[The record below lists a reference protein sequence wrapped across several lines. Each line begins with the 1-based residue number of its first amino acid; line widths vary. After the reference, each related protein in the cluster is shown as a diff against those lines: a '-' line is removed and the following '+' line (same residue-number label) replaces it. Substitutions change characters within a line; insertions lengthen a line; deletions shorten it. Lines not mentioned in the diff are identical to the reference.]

1 MLVDLLNSYNYL
13 MVNMSAIKI
22 FGLNI
27 SVYSA
32 ELLNVYKRANMKKKL
47 IENKYFEVD
56 RKLIKEHTSLTEEE
70 QLACDVNLKK
80 IDLISYQNEN
90 NPNIIS
96 FDLEK
101 FASLITCEDMKFIKK
116 ISENVK
122 INSPKGTKEAQK
134 EAILT
139 NLKTNINSDS
149 QELNG
154 ALADWVDAVYSK
166 QGWMSKKSIDAF
178 QTQLHNYT
186 NGNLKVALRIV
197 EIATIGGFR
206 DCQWAINDYE
216 KELRKTNNQVR
227 TTNQKVAT
235 KEDIGGEVF

>member
-1 MLVDLLNSYNYL
+1 MFVDLLNSYNYL

-32 ELLNVYKRANMKKKL
+32 ELLNIYKRATMKKKL
-47 IENKYFEVD
+47 VEDKYFEVD

-80 IDLISYQNEN
+80 INLISYLKDD
-90 NPNIIS
+90 NPNLIS
-96 FDLEK
+96 FDLEA
-101 FASLITCEDMKFIKK
+101 FASLITSEDMKLIKR
-116 ISENVK
+116 ISDNVK

-134 EAILT
+134 QAILT
-139 NLKTNINSDS
+139 NLKTSIDNSS

-154 ALADWVDAVYSK
+154 ALSEWVDAVYSK
-166 QGWMSKKSIDAF
+166 QNWMSKKSIELF
-178 QTQLHNYT
+178 QQILYNYT
-186 NGNLKVALRIV
+186 KGDLKVALRIV
-197 EIATIGGFR
+197 EIATANGWR

-216 KELRKTNNQVR
+216 KELRNSKSQVR
-227 TTNQKVAT
+227 TTIQKVAT
-235 KEDIGGEVF
+235 QDTIGGEVF